1 MDFPFGAIPGVNPSP
16 YRLERTMRLSTQ
28 DDAGAPSL
36 NIDLAWPAGDPPSD
50 GWPLLVVLDGERS
63 FATVTETV
71 RRMAPRS
78 DATGVHDL
86 VVAAI
91 SLPAH
96 SDRAVRFDDFAGNA
110 ESGGSS
116 GFARTLAQASNLVE
130 TVVPIDLNKRTLL
143 GHSLSG
149 YFVLRT
155 MVANGGLFQRHI
167 ALSPSIW
174 VDRDPLFTALDNTPP
189 EGRSL
194 FLAVGGWEEELA
206 PWQVGQTGSDTILDR
221 RRRRRMV
228 SNVREL
234 GDLAI
239 RRGWSDESDIRIFP
253 EDEHASIVTS
263 AMPHALRS
271 ACRTRNPSDVSKP

>member
-78 DATGVHDL
+78 DATGVHDV

-96 SDRAVRFDDFAGNA
+96 SDRAVRFEHFAGNA
-110 ESGGSS
+110 ERSGSS
-116 GFARTLAQASNLVE
+116 GFARTVAQALALVE
-130 TVVPIDLNKRTLL
+130 EAIPIDPDKRTFM

-149 YFVLRT
+149 YFVLRM

-174 VDRDPLFTALDNTPP
+174 VDREPLFAALENTPP

-194 FLAVGGWEEELA
+194 FLAIGGWEEELA
-206 PWQVGQTGSDTILDR
+206 PWQVGQTGSDTILER
-221 RRRRRMV
+221 RRKRRMV

-234 GDLAI
+234 GELAV
-239 RRGWSDESDIRIFP
+239 RRRWSDESDVRIFP

-263 AMPHALRS
+263 AMPHALRF